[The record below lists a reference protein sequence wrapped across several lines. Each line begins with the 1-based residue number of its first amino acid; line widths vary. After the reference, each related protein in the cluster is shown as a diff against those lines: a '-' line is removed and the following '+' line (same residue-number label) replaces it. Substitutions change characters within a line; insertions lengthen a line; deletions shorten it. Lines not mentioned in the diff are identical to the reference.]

1 MSSKANSIT
10 DFVYLCMGD
19 EKWWTFWEL
28 QSHIKNMTGRF
39 YGEPSLS
46 AAIRDLRKDRFRR
59 RYSLP
64 LEGEVVVKQRIPYKK
79 GYQYRL
85 IKGENNV

>member
-1 MSSKANSIT
+1 MSKPSSIT

-28 QSHIKNMTGRF
+28 QSHIENMTGRF

-59 RYSLP
+59 RYGLP
-64 LEGEVVVKQRIPYKK
+64 LVGEVVVKQRIPYKK